1 MPKILIMTSVV
12 GGGHVFRDIA
22 IAKELKKLLPENYEI
37 IFASGGNA
45 YAMIQDEGL
54 KVEKITGLNFPAHQG
69 TASFLKLYLAIL
81 WSELLQLFDLR
92 RLIKKHQPA
101 LVILDEFFFIADY
114 CRLHRIPVVFMCDFV
129 GVPQLRF
136 FHNPLRA
143 TIEKFFDWY
152 LASYLPRRVNRWI
165 YIGDTQLI
173 PHEDWRARTKTRGI
187 VTVEPITKVQHTPPP
202 TKDEARKKLGFTEN
216 ERVVTVAVGCS
227 GVGEYLLETANA
239 AALLLH
245 NHVPG
250 LRIELICG
258 NGIDPKR
265 ILGNQKVRLHGY
277 TRDIE
282 VFFAA
287 SDAVIVQCGLT
298 TTTECL
304 MIGVP
309 MIVVPLADHWEQS
322 NTARYLYEKA
332 GVRKIDAEYVSPE
345 VLSDAILQLL
355 NHSSQSVSPF
365 RGDGHIV
372 AAQAIA
378 DVLDVPSEAVPS
390 LL

>member
-1 MPKILIMTSVV
+1 MTSVV

-54 KVEKITGLNFPAHQG
+54 EVEKITGLNFPAHQG
-69 TASFLKLYLAIL
+69 TASFLKLYFAIL

-101 LVILDEFFFIADY
+101 LVILDEFFFMADY

-143 TIEKFFDWY
+143 TLEKFFDWY
-152 LASYLPRRVNRWI
+152 LATYLPRRVNRWI
-165 YIGDTQLI
+165 FIGDTELI
-173 PHEDWRARTKTRGI
+173 PREDWRARTKTRGI
-187 VTVEPITKVQHTPPP
+187 VTVEPITKVQYTPPP
-202 TKDEARKKLGFTEN
+202 LRDEARKKLGFTES

-227 GVGEYLLETANA
+227 GVGEYLLEAVNTVAP
-239 AALLLH
+239 LLR

-250 LRIELICG
+250 LRVELICG
-258 NGIDPKR
+258 NGIDLQR
-265 ILGNQKVRLHGY
+265 LSSNQDVHVHGY
-277 TRDIE
+277 IRNIE

-309 MIVVPLADHWEQS
+309 MIVVPLADHWEQA

-332 GVRKIDAEYVSPE
+332 GIRKIDAEHVSPK
-345 VLSDAILQLL
+345 VLSDAILHLL
-355 NHSSQSVSPF
+355 SQTSWATSPF

-372 AAQAIA
+372 AARAIA
-378 DVLDVPSEAVPS
+378 DVLEAPSEEVARLP
-390 LL
+390 